1 MDCSICYKFPAI
13 QKIADYFQRDGAQLG
28 LAGAGF
34 ATELGKNSSGNPSAN
49 TPAQPP
55 MSS

>member
-13 QKIADYFQRDGAQLG
+13 QKIAEYFRRDGAQLG